1 MPEFFQNPSVLS
13 ALVGFIGG
21 AVFAVLVLMIR
32 ISSLRSTLEEREK
45 ATSKDLANLEA
56 SEANLRAEVDQLRS
70 SESSLLKSQSE
81 LEIRL
86 ENQKQRHDE
95 TVKLLNTVEERF
107 AHSFKALSSDALKN
121 TQQQFLDLAK
131 TTFKTEQKEAKG
143 ELEKREQAVAHLVK
157 PVAESLE
164 KMQTRIS
171 EIEKAREGAY
181 ASLKEQVSLLSE
193 TQQGLHKE
201 TRSLV
206 KALRQPTGRGQWG
219 EIQLQR
225 VVEMAGMQQHCDF
238 TTQTSTTTD
247 EGKRLRPDLIV
258 RLPGGKQIVVDSKAP
273 MDAYLDALEAESD
286 KERDDALAR
295 HASQVATH
303 IRQLAS
309 KNYQAQFQPAPE
321 FVVLFLPSESF
332 FSAALTQD
340 STLLEQG
347 VDQNVILATPTT
359 LIALLRSVAYGWRQ
373 EALAENARR
382 ISETGRELHKRLSVF
397 SGHLSKV
404 GKSLEGSVK
413 SYNSAVSSLESRV
426 LPSAR
431 KFEALE
437 ASEQSLTLEDPSGI
451 DLVPKQPRDLPAPE
465 KIEAEEVEIEDAP
478 AIEEPAKTE
487 PTTPFADLEESKDD
501 FEGFVVEDDLASPP
515 EADTP
520 KKAEG
525 AANDFRAALEE

>member
-1 MPEFFQNPSVLS
+1 MPEFLENFSQMS

-21 AVFAVLVLMIR
+21 IILAVLVQMIR
-32 ISSLRSTLEEREK
+32 ISALRSTLREREK
-45 ATSKDLANLEA
+45 ATTETITNLEA
-56 SEANLRAEVDQLRS
+56 TEITLRKKIEELQNSEAD
-70 SESSLLKSQSE
+70 LLKEKSE
-81 LEIRL
+81 AKIHL
-86 ENQKQRHDE
+86 ENQKQRHEE
-95 TVKLLNTVEERF
+95 TLKLLNTVEERF
-107 AHSFKALSSDALKN
+107 SNSFKALSGEALKS
-121 TQQQFLDLAK
+121 TQQQFLELAK
-131 TTFKTEQKEAKG
+131 STFRAEQKEAKG
-143 ELEKREQAVAHLVK
+143 ELEKREQAVKHLVK
-157 PVAESLE
+157 PVSESLD
-164 KMQTRIS
+164 KMQLRIG

-181 ASLKEQVSLLSE
+181 ASLREQVASLSE

-238 TTQTSTTTD
+238 TTQTTTTTD
-247 EGKRLRPDLIV
+247 DGKRLRPDLIV
-258 RLPGGKQIVVDSKAP
+258 KLPGGKQIVVDSKAP
-273 MDAYLDALEAESD
+273 MDAYLDALEADSD
-286 KERDDALAR
+286 ADRDLALAR
-295 HASQVATH
+295 HASQVLTH

-382 ISETGRELHKRLSVF
+382 ISETGRELHRRLTTF
-397 SGHLSKV
+397 SNHLSKV

-426 LPSAR
+426 IPSAR
-431 KFEALE
+431 KFETLE
-437 ASEQSLTLEDPSGI
+437 ASEHSLSLEDPQGI
-451 DLVPKQPRDLPAPE
+451 DLIPKQPRALPEPHEPDSHQETSSSEAASQSVDSDLNPKQE
-465 KIEAEEVEIEDAP
+465 ND
-478 AIEEPAKTE
+478 
-487 PTTPFADLEESKDD
+487 S
-501 FEGFVVEDDLASPP
+501 
-515 EADTP
+515 P

-525 AANDFRAALEE
+525 AANDFRAALEQ